1 MVMVN
6 ESGVEA
12 MDHEL
17 WEKDCVFAFVVAIAL
32 NKVLCVFSTPRAHL
46 TQGIAPLGRE
56 ADILILLGLPSIKKI
71 ADWNRWATRKPK
83 AFL

>member
-1 MVMVN
+1 MVN

-17 WEKDCVFAFVVAIAL
+17 WEKDCVFAFAVAVAL
-32 NKVLCVFSTPRAHL
+32 KKGLCVFSIPRAHL
-46 TQGIAPLGRE
+46 MQGIPSLGGK

-71 ADWNRWATRKPK
+71 ADWNGWAILKLK